1 MRFMKN
7 VINNFGRNAG
17 KIWTTLNVY
26 GPLSKNILIIK
37 TRLKEND
44 FHAGLGWLAREN
56 KIYKNGSKYE
66 LKETNLTDKI
76 GGDAG
81 KVWNVLNSQGIIDVS
96 TITKITQINKRDAY
110 SALGWLAREDKIR
123 ISKGKQINYGLK

>member
-1 MRFMKN
+1 MKN
-7 VINNFGRNAG
+7 VIHNLGRNAG

-26 GPLSKNILIIK
+26 GPLPKTILGKK

-44 FHAGLGWLAREN
+44 LHAGVGWLAREN

-81 KVWNVLNSQGIIDVS
+81 KVWNALNNQGDIDVS
-96 TITKITQINKRDAY
+96 TITKIAQIQTRDAY
-110 SALGWLAREDKIR
+110 RALGWLAREDKIR
-123 ISKGKQINYGLK
+123 ILKGKQINYGLK